1 MGLDIN
7 LRVNNDSE
15 IITPEYF
22 ENSNLYSLSREFCNL
37 MCRPGVVEHK
47 PEFDQIGEI
56 ANIDISHLYKMTEY
70 PSEEEE
76 IDMIEFAENE
86 EEKERLKSDFEK
98 RKQDL
103 NGNINQV
110 KVLVENLINKLKNID
125 NLYERLIKTDFDSM
139 NSEYYFSDFNKD
151 KGKGY
156 IGNNFGQDLRNFKR
170 FIDYAIER
178 NSKTVWFEYG

>member
-1 MGLDIN
+1 MGLDIS

-15 IITPEYF
+15 VITPEYF
-22 ENSNLYSLSREFCNL
+22 ENDKLYSLSREFCNL
-37 MCRPGVVEHK
+37 MCRPGVVEHT
-47 PEFDQIGEI
+47 PEFDQIGVI
-56 ANIDISHLYKMTEY
+56 TNIDISHLYKMTEY

-86 EEKERLKSDFEK
+86 EEKERLKADFKK

-110 KVLVENLINKLKNID
+110 KILVEKLINSLEKID

-151 KGKGY
+151 KGEGY
-156 IGNNFGQDLRNFKR
+156 IRNNFGQDLRNFKR
-170 FIDYAIER
+170 FIDYAIDR
-178 NSKTVWFEYG
+178 NSETIWFEYG

>member
-1 MGLDIN
+1 MGLDIS

-15 IITPEYF
+15 IITREYF
-22 ENSNLYSLSREFCNL
+22 ENRNLYSLSREFCNL
-37 MCRPGVVEHK
+37 MCRPGVIEHT
-47 PEFDQIGEI
+47 PEFDQIGTI
-56 ANIDISHLYKMTEY
+56 TDIDISHLYKMTEY
-70 PSEEEE
+70 PSDDEE

-86 EEKERLKSDFEK
+86 EEKERLKADFEK

-110 KVLVENLINKLKNID
+110 KILVEKLIDSLEKID

-151 KGKGY
+151 KGEGY
-156 IGNNFGQDLRNFKR
+156 IGNNFGQDMRNFKR
-170 FIDYAIER
+170 FIDYAIDR
-178 NSKTVWFEYG
+178 NSETIWFEYG

>member
-56 ANIDISHLYKMTEY
+56 TNIDISHLYKMTEY

-76 IDMIEFAENE
+76 IDVIEFAENE
-86 EEKERLKSDFEK
+86 EEKERLKSEFEK

-110 KVLVENLINKLKNID
+110 KILVENLINKLEKID
-125 NLYERLIKTDFDSM
+125 NLYERLIKTGFDSM

-178 NSKTVWFEYG
+178 NSKTVWFEY

>member
-15 IITPEYF
+15 LITPEYF
-22 ENSNLYSLSREFCNL
+22 ENSKLYSLSREFCNL
-37 MCRPGVVEHK
+37 MCRPGVIEHT

-70 PSEEEE
+70 PSEDEE
-76 IDMIEFAENE
+76 IDMIEFAEND
-86 EEKERLKSDFEK
+86 EEKKRLKSDFEK
-98 RKQDL
+98 RKQEL
-103 NGNINQV
+103 NGNISQV
-110 KVLVENLINKLKNID
+110 KILVEKLIKNLKSVD

-151 KGKGY
+151 KGDGY
-156 IGNNFGQDLRNFKR
+156 IRNNFGQDLRNFKR

-178 NSKTVWFEYG
+178 NSETIWFEYG

>member
-22 ENSNLYSLSREFCNL
+22 ENSKLYSLSREFCNL
-37 MCRPGVVEHK
+37 MCRPGIIEHT

-70 PSEEEE
+70 PSEDEE
-76 IDMIEFAENE
+76 IDMIEFAEND
-86 EEKERLKSDFEK
+86 EEKKRLKSDFEK
-98 RKQDL
+98 RKQEL
-103 NGNINQV
+103 NGNISQV
-110 KVLVENLINKLKNID
+110 KILVEKLIKNLKSVD

-151 KGKGY
+151 KGDGY
-156 IGNNFGQDLRNFKR
+156 IRNNFGQDLRNFKR

-178 NSKTVWFEYG
+178 NSETIWFEYG